1 MIKYHHN
8 TTRKYTASLIN
19 LFNKVEVQYVTSD
32 SKVES
37 AKIPLN
43 YSNRDKFV
51 ILDSLS
57 DTNIKSGNY
66 NILPIGFLSLISI
79 ERDMERARNKNLK
92 IGTQHKEDST
102 DYMYNSIP
110 YNYNF
115 ELNYLCRGMNEATQ
129 IIEQIVPMFNPNYHI
144 DIHDGINT
152 QKPTR
157 INIRMTDVQFETE
170 NYDALSSNLVTV
182 QFSLILSGFMY
193 MPILSTSRVKEFDLT
208 LNTTISEDE
217 AIRNS
222 MQEWDVDSL
231 GKPF

>member
-8 TTRKYTASLIN
+8 TTRKYTSSLIN

-32 SKVES
+32 SKIES
-37 AKIPLN
+37 TKIPLN
-43 YSNRDKFV
+43 YSNRDKFA
-51 ILDSLS
+51 IFDSLS

-92 IGTQHKEDST
+92 IGTHHKEDST

-170 NYDALSSNLVTV
+170 DYEPLSSNLITV

-193 MPILSTSRVKEFDLT
+193 MPILSTSRVKEFDIT
-208 LNTTISEDE
+208 LSTIREDD

-222 MQEWDVDSL
+222 MQEWDVDSS
-231 GKPF
+231 GIPF

>member
-8 TTRKYTASLIN
+8 TTRKYTSSLIN

-32 SKVES
+32 SKIES
-37 AKIPLN
+37 TKIPLN
-43 YSNRDKFV
+43 YSNRDKFA
-51 ILDSLS
+51 IFDSLS

-92 IGTQHKEDST
+92 IGTHHKEDST

-144 DIHDGINT
+144 DIHDVINT

-170 NYDALSSNLVTV
+170 DYEPLSSNLITV

-193 MPILSTSRVKEFDLT
+193 MPILTTSRVKEFDIT
-208 LNTTISEDE
+208 LSTIREDD

-222 MQEWDVDSL
+222 MQEWDVDSS
-231 GKPF
+231 GNPF

>member
-32 SKVES
+32 SKIES
-37 AKIPLN
+37 TKIPLN
-43 YSNRDKFV
+43 YSNRDKFA
-51 ILDSLS
+51 IFDSLS

-92 IGTQHKEDST
+92 IGTHHKEDST

-170 NYDALSSNLVTV
+170 DYEALSSNLVTV
-182 QFSLILSGFMY
+182 QVSLILSGFMY
-193 MPILSTSRVKEFDLT
+193 MPILSTSRVKEFDLS
-208 LNTTISEDE
+208 LSTIREDD

-231 GKPF
+231 GNAF